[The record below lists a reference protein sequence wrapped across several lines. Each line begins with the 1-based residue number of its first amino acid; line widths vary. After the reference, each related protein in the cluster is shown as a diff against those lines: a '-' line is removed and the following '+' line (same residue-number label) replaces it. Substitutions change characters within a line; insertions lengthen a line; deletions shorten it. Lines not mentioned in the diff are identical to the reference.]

1 MEQYI
6 ISLSFLVRASLEV
19 ICNSS
24 VWSWHS
30 HIAWNSILSLWL
42 AAKKS
47 HSILEWEKRLSNTV
61 KYSKYIWK
69 RKIIR
74 HSVNPLFKI
83 KNIFRRSLLH
93 YLWGSLKCSSENISK
108 SISWLKTKVFSY
120 YVHKWCTPKGLHLLL
135 IITFSHT
142 FFKKLHLIAF
152 AATCQGYWCKFEKV
166 FFTEN
171 VKNHWHKSVSWYA
184 VEIST
189 F

>member
-19 ICNSS
+19 IYNSS

-42 AAKKS
+42 AAKKIPQ
-47 HSILEWEKRLSNTV
+47 HFGMRKKIEQ
-61 KYSKYIWK
+61 Y
-69 RKIIR
+69 RKIQWIYLEKKN
-74 HSVNPLFKI
+74 HKSFGLFKI

>member
-61 KYSKYIWK
+61 KYSKYIWN
-69 RKIIR
+69 RKIKKHLVPI
-74 HSVNPLFKI
+74 SEVSELFKI
-83 KNIFRRSLLH
+83 KNIFSIRSLLQ
-93 YLWGSLKCSSENISK
+93 YLWGSLKCSSENVSK
-108 SISWLKTKVFSY
+108 SITWLKLK
-120 YVHKWCTPKGLHLLL
+120 
-135 IITFSHT
+135 FSHT
-142 FFKKLHLIAF
+142 TYTNDVRPKDYIS
-152 AATCQGYWCKFEKV
+152 YW
-166 FFTEN
+166 
-171 VKNHWHKSVSWYA
+171 
-184 VEIST
+184 
-189 F
+189 

>member
-19 ICNSS
+19 IYNSS

-74 HSVNPLFKI
+74 HSV
-83 KNIFRRSLLH
+83 
-93 YLWGSLKCSSENISK
+93 YSK
-108 SISWLKTKVFSY
+108 SKIFLEDLCYITFGEVWNAHQRTFLSLFHGSKLK
-120 YVHKWCTPKGLHLLL
+120 
-135 IITFSHT
+135 FSHT
-142 FFKKLHLIAF
+142 TYTNDVRPKDYIS
-152 AATCQGYWCKFEKV
+152 YW
-166 FFTEN
+166 
-171 VKNHWHKSVSWYA
+171 
-184 VEIST
+184 
-189 F
+189 